1 MTKYGNQVVEFG
13 TKAGPYVGAIAIMVG
28 VTYAFMAVANL
39 VFNTKMDL
47 GRMAIDYV
55 RDNMNVFG
63 ESEPVQAM
71 MERMMP
77 NGVDILSAID
87 NFKQKYE

>member
-1 MTKYGNQVVEFG
+1 MNDAADDSDDEADY
-13 TKAGPYVGAIAIMVG
+13 
-28 VTYAFMAVANL
+28 
-39 VFNTKMDL
+39 TKMDL